1 MTLLRRRRRVI
12 DEEGRELDER
22 PSGLR
27 AALAVVFHRPDADAY
42 EDERPTAE
50 LPVYQT
56 ANTGPDDLAGIP
68 RMPFTILRLAD
79 WVRAGFHQVEQEIDE
94 FGRFMAR
101 ECNRMFRENNR
112 RMSELD
118 KRLERLAARQRA
130 WIAMENGR
138 VAAGA
143 MAAMYAAGGT
153 ELVQALTPAVL
164 ARMDAQREQRLA
176 LGGAL

>member
-1 MTLLRRRRRVI
+1 MTLLHRRSRVI
-12 DEEGRELDER
+12 DQEGRELDER

-27 AALAVVFHRPDADAY
+27 AMLAVVFHRPDTE

-50 LPVYQT
+50 IPVYRRT
-56 ANTGPDDLAGIP
+56 NTGPDDLAGVS
-68 RMPFTILRLAD
+68 RMPFTILSLRA
-79 WVRAGFHQVEQEIDE
+79 WVRFRFEEVERDWRSMMNVMS
-94 FGRFMAR
+94 GGCARMMAD
-101 ECNRMFRENNR
+101 NNR
-112 RMSELD
+112 RMNALD
-118 KRLERLAARQRA
+118 QRLARLAERQRA
-130 WIAMENGR
+130 WIALENGR

-164 ARMDAQREQRLA
+164 ARMDEQRKQRLA